1 MKKIYF
7 LMVFSLGL
15 IASVIA
21 QDRTV
26 SGRIT
31 SAEDGSPLPGVTVVV
46 KGTTTGTITD
56 TDGNYRLSVP
66 QDGQVLV
73 FSFIGFATY
82 ETEIGSRNDI
92 SIQMNPE
99 TTQLGEVVV
108 TAVGIETNKAQ
119 LGYSIENVKADDII
133 AAKEPNLVTALTG
146 KVAGVQVV
154 SSAGSPGASANIRIR
169 GSTSIGRSNSPL
181 FVVDGVPISNSESGN
196 GVAGVDQ
203 SNRAIDINPNDIQD
217 LTVLK
222 GPAATALYGIRAAN
236 GAIIITTKKGK
247 EGKAVVNFNSSYSAE
262 RINKFL
268 DLQSTY
274 AQGRPSGGAPIW
286 RGPNTFEGFSYGPRI
301 SDLEFDGSAYPYDQN
316 GRLVPRGTGNGTPA
330 QAYDAF
336 DAFFVTGNTWDN
348 NVSVSGGNNGT
359 KYFMSAG
366 ALNQKGVVPKATFN
380 RYTFRANIEQQ
391 LSERVNVGISGAFT
405 NSGGFRI
412 QRGSNLSGVMLGL
425 VRNTPTFDIG
435 NGKTGFDAADD
446 EATYV
451 LPDGTQR
458 SYRAGVYDNPFWTV
472 NKNPFEDNVN
482 RLVGNTFIQVE
493 LTDWLDFQYKLG
505 LDYFTDERNFA
516 FDINPGWSVGEVTQQ
531 TIRSTQVNHDALLLY
546 NKDFGGDINLNGTV
560 GFNYWK
566 NEGVTKTAT
575 GTTLAA
581 PNYYNIANATDIVAS
596 EGIGRR
602 ELAGVFGT
610 VNFGWKNQV
619 FINFSGR
626 NDWSSTLPEE
636 NRSFFYPAVSGA
648 WTFTETFGMQDTFL
662 PYAKIRAS
670 WGQVGNDAPIYATQS
685 YFNSAF
691 NGGDGFIGG
700 TTFPAFGTNA
710 FERSTQLGN
719 DQLKPETTTTLEFGV
734 ELEFL
739 DGRLGLDVTYYDAE
753 TVDQVISVDIPSTT
767 GFTNVIQ
774 NAGVISNKGVE
785 ALLNARVLSPNSALQ
800 WDINMNWTTYETI
813 VEELAPGV
821 ENITL
826 AGFTSTSSRVVAGQ
840 PYGVIFGGKWQRNDA
855 GSIIVG
861 SNGYPLVDPVSG
873 PIADPNPDWIS
884 GIRNTFTYKG
894 VSLSFLLDIRQ
905 GGNMWCGTCGV
916 ANYFGMGQESADL
929 REQTFVF
936 DGVLEDGTPNTTE
949 IPYADPANGVGSY
962 WWVRYGFGGFGEQY
976 VYSTSW
982 VRLRDLTLAYN
993 FPRSVLDAI
1002 KIQNMRLAFTGRN
1015 LWLSTKYPGIDPE
1028 TNLTGASNGIGL
1040 DYFNMPNTKSYSV
1053 RLDLTF

>member
-1 MKKIYF
+1 
-7 LMVFSLGL
+7 MVFSLGL
-15 IASVIA
+15 YTSLWA

-26 SGRIT
+26 SGQIT

-56 TDGNYRLSVP
+56 TDGNYRLNVP
-66 QDGQVLV
+66 QDGGVLV
-73 FSFIGFATY
+73 FSFIGFGTY
-82 ETEIGSRNDI
+82 ETEIGSR
-92 SIQMNPE
+92 SEVSVSMTPE
-99 TTQLGEVVV
+99 TTQLSEVVV

-119 LGYSIENVKADDII
+119 LGYSIENVNSDDII

-181 FVVDGVPISNSESGN
+181 FVVDGVPIDNTESGN
-196 GVAGVDQ
+196 GTGGVDQ

-236 GAIIITTKKGK
+236 GAIIITTKKGQ
-247 EGKAVVNFNSSYSAE
+247 EGKAVVNFSSSYSAE
-262 RINKFL
+262 RINKFN
-268 DLQSTY
+268 DLQTVY
-274 AQGRPSGGAPIW
+274 AQGRPSGGVPIW
-286 RGPNTFEGFSYGPRI
+286 RGPDTFEGFSYGPRI

-316 GRLVPRGTGNGTPA
+316 GRLVASGSGNG
-330 QAYDAF
+330 QAANSYDAY

-348 NVSVSGGNNGT
+348 NISVSGGTAGT

-366 ALNQKGVVPKATFN
+366 ALNQKGVVPKATFD

-391 LSERVNVGISGAFT
+391 LSDRINVGISGGYT
-405 NSGGFRI
+405 NSGGFRV
-412 QRGSNLSGVMLGL
+412 QRGSNLQGVMLGL
-425 VRNTPTFDIG
+425 VRNAPTFDVG

-446 EATYV
+446 PSSYI

-472 NKNPFEDNVN
+472 NKNPFIDNVN

-505 LDYFTDERNFA
+505 LDNYTDERNIA
-516 FDINPGWSVGEVTQQ
+516 EDINPGWNVGSVVQQ
-531 TIRSTQVNHDALLLY
+531 TLTQTQINHDALLLY
-546 NKDFGGDINLNGTV
+546 NSDIGSDININGTV

-566 NEGVTKTAT
+566 FNLVNKTASGVTLAT
-575 GTTLAA
+575 
-581 PNYYNIANATDIVAS
+581 PDFYNIANATDITAS
-596 EGIGRR
+596 ETISRR

-610 VNFGWKNQV
+610 INFGWKNQLFV
-619 FINFSGR
+619 NISAR
-626 NDWSSTLPEE
+626 NDWSSTLPKE
-636 NRSFFYPAVSGA
+636 NNSFLYPAISAG
-648 WTFTETFGMQDTFL
+648 WTFTETFGMQDSFMN
-662 PYAKIRAS
+662 YAKLRAS

-691 NGGDGFIGG
+691 SGGDGFIGG

-719 DQLKPETTTTLEFGV
+719 DQLKPETTTTIEIGAEF
-734 ELEFL
+734 EFL
-739 DGRLGLDVTYYDAE
+739 NGRLGLDLTWYDAE

-767 GFTNVIQ
+767 GFTSVIQ

-785 ALLNARVLSPNSALQ
+785 ALLNARVLSPSSELQ
-800 WDINMNWTTYETI
+800 WDINLNWTTYETI
-813 VEELAPGV
+813 VEELAPGI

-826 AGFTSTSSRVVAGQ
+826 AGFTSTSSRAVAGQ
-840 PYGVIFGGKWQRNDA
+840 PYGVIYGGKWQRNDA
-855 GSIIVG
+855 GNIIVG
-861 SNGYPLVDPVSG
+861 SNGYPLVDPISG
-873 PIADPNPDWIS
+873 PVADPTPDWIS

-905 GGNMWCGTCGV
+905 GGYMWCGTCGV
-916 ANYFGMGQESADL
+916 ADYFGKGQQTADL

-936 DGVLEDGTPNTTE
+936 EGDLEDGTPNNIE

-962 WWVRYGFGGFGEQY
+962 WWVRYGFGGFAEQN
-976 VYSTSW
+976 VHSTSW
-982 VRLRDLTLAYN
+982 VRLRDLTLAYSLPQSILN
-993 FPRSVLDAI
+993 NKLTNV
-1002 KIQNMRLAFTGRN
+1002 RLAFTGRN
-1015 LWLSTKYPGIDPE
+1015 LWLSTQYPGIDPE

-1040 DYFNMPNTKSYSV
+1040 DYFNMPNTKSYSF
-1053 RLDLTF
+1053 RLDVTF